1 MRLSIVTTLY
11 RSARH
16 LDEFHARV
24 SAAAAR
30 FTPDYEIVLVND
42 GSPDDSLA
50 VALKLLERDD
60 RVRIIDLA
68 RNFGH
73 HKAMMTGL
81 AEARGDLVFLIDSD
95 LEEPPELLTEFAEA
109 IHDGQADVVYGVQDQ
124 RRGGLVER
132 VERVAVLQA
141 VQSVVGAE
149 DS

>member
-16 LDEFHARV
+16 LDEFHARI

-50 VALKLLERDD
+50 VALKLFERDD
-60 RVRIIDLA
+60 RLRIIDLA

-81 AEARGDLVFLIDSD
+81 AETRGDLVFLIDSD

-109 IHDGQADVVYGVQDQ
+109 IHDG
-124 RRGGLVER
+124 
-132 VERVAVLQA
+132 
-141 VQSVVGAE
+141 
-149 DS
+149 DSFRSDSACHSPS